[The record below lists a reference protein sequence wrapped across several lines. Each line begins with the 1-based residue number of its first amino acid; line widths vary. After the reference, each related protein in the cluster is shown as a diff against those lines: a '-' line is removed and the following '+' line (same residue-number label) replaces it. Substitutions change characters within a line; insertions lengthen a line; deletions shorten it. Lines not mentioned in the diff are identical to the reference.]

1 VELLAL
7 IAAASI
13 AAGTVVANRT
23 RSTAP
28 TPVVASLERP
38 KKLPSNA
45 PDGQVSRDMRPFD
58 AWVDHPGY
66 AITPQGILAT
76 FRLAESGDPQRQCD
90 LIDDLIENDGHLRN
104 LFEQREQSV
113 AGKPWVVQAGG
124 PSDDESTASTVL
136 GWALRRLPMVEIMK
150 HLLTV
155 NRYGWAAVE
164 IDWGLVLIDGTGNPA
179 VDGKRWIVPVWMTI
193 VPARRFKINA
203 SSTTPGGINELRI
216 FTDATRQA
224 GEPLEPGKWL
234 VLKRSNTWLARAGLM
249 RTCAW
254 YAMAKRMGFRDWLV
268 YAQRF
273 GLPLPTVKYKA
284 EDADDD
290 EIAVAEQIVKKIG
303 SDGGAVIPDSL
314 ELEFHEAAQTTSE
327 NSKSH
332 GGLIAH
338 CNAEMSKTV
347 NGSTLANDN
356 AGSGG
361 ASYALGEVHATVRWD
376 NVLFDAE
383 LFQEGMRTQV
393 AEPMMHFNALRG
405 AAPLTKVQV
414 VRDLDPKV
422 RGEIA
427 DTMQN
432 KLGITVSKSQMRQ
445 ELGFREPSG
454 TDDEAA
460 GAPKPE
466 PAAAPAKEAA

>member
-1 VELLAL
+1 METLAL
-7 IAAASI
+7 IAALSI
-13 AAGTVVANRT
+13 AAGTAAKTYVSR
-23 RSTAP
+23 RAP
-28 TPVVASLERP
+28 VEASLERP
-38 KKLPSNA
+38 KPLPANA
-45 PDGQVSRDMRPFD
+45 PDGQVARDMRPFD

-90 LIDDLIENDGHLRN
+90 LFDDLIENDGHLRN

-124 PSDDESTASTVL
+124 PNDDEATASTVL
-136 GWALRRLPMVEIMK
+136 GWALKRLPMVEIMK

-164 IDWGLVLIDGTGNPA
+164 IDWGLVTIDGTGNPA
-179 VDGKRWIVPVWMTI
+179 VDGKRWIVPVWMTL

-203 SSTTPGGINELRI
+203 SSTTPGGTNELRI
-216 FTDATRQA
+216 FTDAARTQ
-224 GEPLEPGKWL
+224 GDPLEPGKWL
-234 VLKRSNTWLARAGLM
+234 VLKRSNTWVARAGLM

-254 YAMAKRMGFRDWLV
+254 PAMAKRLGFRDWLV

-273 GLPLPTVKYKA
+273 GLPLPTVTYKA
-284 EDADDD
+284 EEADDD
-290 EIAVAEQIVKKIG
+290 DISVAEKIVKKIG

-314 ELEFHEAAQTTSE
+314 KLEFHEAAQTDAE

-393 AEPMMHFNALRG
+393 GEPMMRFNGLRG
-405 AAPLTKVQV
+405 SAPLTKVQV
-414 VRDLDPKV
+414 VRDLDPKTRAEV
-422 RGEIA
+422 A
-427 DTMQN
+427 DTFVN
-432 KLGITVSKSQMRQ
+432 KLGGKVSLSQMGQ

-454 TDDEAA
+454 EGDTAP